1 MNKLKQIIKKVL
13 NLPKS
18 VVNFVKS
25 TFTELKYV
33 KWIKGKDVVKYT
45 IFLMLFLIFGSIGI
59 LLVDRLLLLLRSL
72 IVPV

>member
-1 MNKLKQIIKKVL
+1 MFRKVL
-13 NLPKS
+13 NKILGFPKS
-18 VVNFVKS
+18 IVSFIKS

-59 LLVDRLLLLLRSL
+59 LLIDRLLLLLRGL